1 MDKMIDANL
10 YRKKGKVRQSFS
22 IDKKEVQNPSPPPS
36 SFSFHHDYMKEKSP
50 IPRLSHYKIKTI
62 NPSQMNFFK
71 SVFADDT
78 TPPDSPKSHSPPNNS
93 TSEDPN
99 PTTQNQVWSLGS
111 LIQTLATKSESVME
125 IYKKDLEEFGS
136 GLKKETAIIRDVASR
151 AVHDLPASFE
161 ASAAVAQETIDGI
174 GSTVWKSTAQIIS
187 QGKDSILDADHD
199 HDSLSS
205 NADGS
210 RSNLSKQQSLD
221 VKYSRFDAQVHAFQ
235 SDLDTYCSEPEDKVD
250 YEKWKLGGLVM
261 DEKKEEIER
270 LITENGVIR
279 DIYNEVVPNRVDD
292 ESFWSRYFYRM
303 LKLKQAEEARA
314 LLVKRVISGDEED
327 LSWDFDDDKEEGDVS
342 LSKGESSKDAK
353 VEKENVDEVINENV
367 AGKEKVGVDR
377 SEDKLEEKV
386 VVVVEGKGSTA
397 ELCKD
402 NDKLEEKAVVVK
414 GEGRDGTS
422 CKDSD
427 KLEEK
432 VVEGK
437 GGNGGSCKDSDVSVV
452 SSQLLPEEDL
462 EWDEIEDIGSVD
474 ESKGEAVGSG
484 KSAGTSKV
492 DLQKRLSAA
501 EEEDDFSWDIED
513 EDDVHVK

>member
-1 MDKMIDANL
+1 
-10 YRKKGKVRQSFS
+10 
-22 IDKKEVQNPSPPPS
+22 
-36 SFSFHHDYMKEKSP
+36 
-50 IPRLSHYKIKTI
+50 
-62 NPSQMNFFK
+62 
-71 SVFADDT
+71 
-78 TPPDSPKSHSPPNNS
+78 
-93 TSEDPN
+93 
-99 PTTQNQVWSLGS
+99 
-111 LIQTLATKSESVME
+111 ME

-174 GSTVWKSTAQIIS
+174 GSTMWKSTAQIIS

-199 HDSLSS
+199 HDLFSS

-221 VKYSRFDAQVHAFQ
+221 VKYSRFDAQVHALQ

-303 LKLKQAEEARA
+303 LKLKQTEEARA

-327 LSWDFDDDKEEGDVS
+327 LSWDFDDDKEEGDVF

-367 AGKEKVGVDR
+367 AEKEKVGVDR

-386 VVVVEGKGSTA
+386 VVVEGKGSTA

-402 NDKLEEKAVVVK
+402 NDKSEEKAVVVK
-414 GEGRDGTS
+414 GEGHDGIS

-462 EWDEIEDIGSVD
+462 EWDEIEDIGSND

>member
-1 MDKMIDANL
+1 
-10 YRKKGKVRQSFS
+10 
-22 IDKKEVQNPSPPPS
+22 
-36 SFSFHHDYMKEKSP
+36 MKEKSP
-50 IPRLSHYKIKTI
+50 IPCLSRYKIRTI

-78 TPPDSPKSHSPPNNS
+78 TPPDSPNSHSPPNKS

-99 PTTQNQVWSLGS
+99 PTTQNPTWSLGS

-174 GSTVWKSTAQIIS
+174 GSTMWKSTAQIIS

-199 HDSLSS
+199 RDLLSS

-210 RSNLSKQQSLD
+210 RSNLSKQKSLD
-221 VKYSRFDAQVHAFQ
+221 VKYNRFDAQVHALQ

-250 YEKWKLGGLVM
+250 YEKWKVGGLVI
-261 DEKKEEIER
+261 DENKEEIER

-292 ESFWSRYFYRM
+292 DSFWSRYFYRM
-303 LKLKQAEEARA
+303 LKLKQTEEARA

-327 LSWDFDDDKEEGDVS
+327 LSWDFDDDKEEGDVF

-353 VEKENVDEVINENV
+353 VEKVNVDEVINENLEE
-367 AGKEKVGVDR
+367 KEKVGVDR
-377 SEDKLEEKV
+377 SEDKLEEKA
-386 VVVVEGKGSTA
+386 VVVEGKGSTA

-402 NDKLEEKAVVVK
+402 DDTLEEKDVVVKGEEHDGISCKDSDKLEEKAVVVK
-414 GEGRDGTS
+414 GEGHDGIS

-452 SSQLLPEEDL
+452 TSQSLPEEDL
-462 EWDEIEDIGSVD
+462 EWDEIEDIGSND

-513 EDDVHVK
+513 EDVVHVK

>member
-1 MDKMIDANL
+1 
-10 YRKKGKVRQSFS
+10 
-22 IDKKEVQNPSPPPS
+22 
-36 SFSFHHDYMKEKSP
+36 MKEKSP
-50 IPRLSHYKIKTI
+50 IPCLSRYKIRTI

-78 TPPDSPKSHSPPNNS
+78 TPPDSPNSHSPPNKS

-99 PTTQNQVWSLGS
+99 PTTQNPTWSLGS

-174 GSTVWKSTAQIIS
+174 GSTMWKSTAQIIS

-199 HDSLSS
+199 RDLLSS

-210 RSNLSKQQSLD
+210 RSNLSKQKSLD
-221 VKYSRFDAQVHAFQ
+221 VKYNRFDAQVHALQ

-250 YEKWKLGGLVM
+250 YEKWKVGGLVI
-261 DEKKEEIER
+261 DENKEEIER

-292 ESFWSRYFYRM
+292 DSFWSRYFYRM
-303 LKLKQAEEARA
+303 LKLKQTEEARA

-327 LSWDFDDDKEEGDVS
+327 LSWDFDDDKEEGDVF

-353 VEKENVDEVINENV
+353 VEKVNVDEVINENLEE
-367 AGKEKVGVDR
+367 KEKVGVDR
-377 SEDKLEEKV
+377 SEDKLEEK
-386 VVVVEGKGSTA
+386 
-397 ELCKD
+397 
-402 NDKLEEKAVVVK
+402 AVV
-414 GEGRDGTS
+414 
-422 CKDSD
+422 
-427 KLEEK
+427 

-452 SSQLLPEEDL
+452 TSQSLPEEDL
-462 EWDEIEDIGSVD
+462 EWDEIEDIGSND

-513 EDDVHVK
+513 EDVVHVK

>member
-1 MDKMIDANL
+1 
-10 YRKKGKVRQSFS
+10 
-22 IDKKEVQNPSPPPS
+22 
-36 SFSFHHDYMKEKSP
+36 
-50 IPRLSHYKIKTI
+50 
-62 NPSQMNFFK
+62 
-71 SVFADDT
+71 
-78 TPPDSPKSHSPPNNS
+78 
-93 TSEDPN
+93 
-99 PTTQNQVWSLGS
+99 
-111 LIQTLATKSESVME
+111 ME

-161 ASAAVAQETIDGI
+161 ASASVAQETIDGI
-174 GSTVWKSTAQIIS
+174 GSTMWKSTAQIIS

-199 HDSLSS
+199 HDLLSS

-221 VKYSRFDAQVHAFQ
+221 VKYSRFDAQVHALQ

-303 LKLKQAEEARA
+303 LKLKQTEEARA

-327 LSWDFDDDKEEGDVS
+327 LSWDFYDDKEEGDVF

-367 AGKEKVGVDR
+367 AEKEKVGVDR

-386 VVVVEGKGSTA
+386 VVVEGKGSTA

-402 NDKLEEKAVVVK
+402 NDKSEEKAVVVK
-414 GEGRDGTS
+414 GEGHDGIS

-462 EWDEIEDIGSVD
+462 EWDEIEDIGSND